1 LSSDMPEFREL
12 GDAVVLPRKP
22 RVSENGPEHIVWKF
36 DGFYLGGPGMRRA
49 KAILGQHEVE
59 LAWVRRGQDTN
70 RTHQTIDNFQ
80 VAVTGRIF
88 VNPLDLS
95 SLAWT
100 EGESHLHMSGVT
112 P

>member
-1 LSSDMPEFREL
+1 MPGFREL
-12 GDAVVLPRKP
+12 GGAGVLPRKP
-22 RVSENGPEHIVWKF
+22 RVSENGPKHIVWKF
-36 DGFYLGGPGMRRA
+36 DSFYLGGQGMRRA
-49 KAILGQHEVE
+49 RAILGQHKAE
-59 LAWVRRGQDTN
+59 LALARRGKNTN
-70 RTHQTIDNFQ
+70 RTHQAIDNFQ

-88 VNPLDLS
+88 VNSFDLS